1 MKRVSIIVPI
11 YNREKDLMKCY
22 KSLINQTYKNLEI
35 IFVDDGSTDNTLNIL
50 KSLPNITVLTK
61 ENGGPASARRYG
73 LKESTGEYISFVDSD
88 DKLEKHFIERMVNT
102 LESTNTNIC
111 LGRMHINI
119 NDKIIDNFGFK
130 ARTLPKKMDVLTQKK
145 YLSALNPCLISKLF
159 KREYVD
165 LKEVDFKANEDISI
179 IYSMYTNAR
188 YISYCKEAI
197 YYYKIS
203 KSSQVKNCLY
213 GYKYENIKNTY
224 LPLETIYNTFKENDI
239 LYLYYESI
247 EMIFIKNIAQ
257 RIFNLTNS
265 VKSNTYRNK
274 FINNLL
280 DFLEYYFPTYKDNI
294 YYEENFKLG
303 EITDKYYIYQMKLM
317 LSSMKR
323 TKLSHSIE
331 EIKNNYML
339 IEEEYDSKKKKK
351 KNKTNE
357 KVKK

>member
-130 ARTLPKKMDVLTQKK
+130 ARTLPKKMDALTQKK

-188 YISYCKEAI
+188 
-197 YYYKIS
+197 
-203 KSSQVKNCLY
+203 
-213 GYKYENIKNTY
+213 
-224 LPLETIYNTFKENDI
+224 
-239 LYLYYESI
+239 
-247 EMIFIKNIAQ
+247 
-257 RIFNLTNS
+257 
-265 VKSNTYRNK
+265 
-274 FINNLL
+274 
-280 DFLEYYFPTYKDNI
+280 
-294 YYEENFKLG
+294 
-303 EITDKYYIYQMKLM
+303 
-317 LSSMKR
+317 
-323 TKLSHSIE
+323 
-331 EIKNNYML
+331 
-339 IEEEYDSKKKKK
+339 
-351 KNKTNE
+351 
-357 KVKK
+357 

>member
-1 MKRVSIIVPI
+1 
-11 YNREKDLMKCY
+11 
-22 KSLINQTYKNLEI
+22 
-35 IFVDDGSTDNTLNIL
+35 
-50 KSLPNITVLTK
+50 
-61 ENGGPASARRYG
+61 
-73 LKESTGEYISFVDSD
+73 
-88 DKLEKHFIERMVNT
+88 MVNT

-111 LGRMHINI
+111 LGRIHINI

-224 LPLETIYNTFKENDI
+224 LPLETIYNTFKENNI

-280 DFLEYYFPTYKDNI
+280 DFIEYYFPMYKDNI

-339 IEEEYDSKKKKK
+339 I
-351 KNKTNE
+351 
-357 KVKK
+357 